1 MICRGT
7 LQGPNISHPKGT
19 FEHVFSLPK
28 VGYVSS
34 LEGGYVSSLEG
45 IQNIQIY
52 IYLDVSQK
60 EGTKMNP
67 SLWRKT
73 SVFLR

>member
-19 FEHVFSLPK
+19 FEHDFSLPK
-28 VGYVSS
+28 V
-34 LEGGYVSSLEG
+34 GYVSSLEG